1 MRPLDGLVSLHGGFR
16 KSKNTCPRR
25 AGLNLRV
32 ISNVL
37 RRCDKSTSGQAGKPP
52 LAGEMTFRL
61 AHGHRRGLRAND
73 GTITELTL
81 RASDLALTSQ
91 HAKRNIPG
99 LKSEVDGKG
108 GERWK
113 PIIWRLGAVR
123 GVRACRKNHNLTP
136 IKECLSSRGAAVAL
150 RLPIGGLACPGASG
164 GATMAPPK
172 WLMNSGA

>member
-1 MRPLDGLVSLHGGFR
+1 M
-16 KSKNTCPRR
+16 
-25 AGLNLRV
+25 
-32 ISNVL
+32 ISDVL

-61 AHGHRRGLRAND
+61 AHGHRRGLRANH

-113 PIIWRLGAVR
+113 SIIWRLGAVR

-136 IKECLSSRGAAVAL
+136 IKEYLSSRGAAVAL

-172 WLMNSGA
+172 CLMNSGA